1 MTSEIT
7 QINRAEA
14 LRYMG
19 YTHEPDERI
28 SAVIDQC
35 EQELLKEARPQ
46 FVWRVFNIQR
56 SGREIF
62 LSDCDFELEGHD
74 IAEHLRG
81 CDKAAVVCSTL
92 SSSADRFLKKLD
104 VSDSMKALITDALAN
119 AMVEQVNEE
128 ARQDI
133 INNMPGY
140 ATTWCYGAG
149 YGDFPIECAHRF
161 RGCGKKD
168 RRMLHGNSYAHTQ
181 ENHHRRYRSVPR
193 RTGQEAPELRGL
205 QPQGNLQI
213 PCLRHTVLIY
223 FTVTLNLS

>member
-104 VSDSMKALITDALAN
+104 VSDSMKALLPTQHSKA
-119 AMVEQVNEE
+119 
-128 ARQDI
+128 ARAGQRGGASGHH
-133 INNMPGY
+133 NNMPGY

-149 YGDFPIECAHRF
+149 YGDFPIECAPLLIASVDAVRKIGVCCTATHMLTPRKTIIGVIGLF
-161 RGCGKKD
+161 RGELDKK
-168 RRMLHGNSYAHTQ
+168 RRSCEDCSLKETCKFRAYGT
-181 ENHHRRYRSVPR
+181 R
-193 RTGQEAPELRGL
+193 
-205 QPQGNLQI
+205 
-213 PCLRHTVLIY
+213 C
-223 FTVTLNLS
+223 

>member
-128 ARQDI
+128 ARQDTTC
-133 INNMPGY
+133 PG
-140 ATTWCYGAG
+140 T
-149 YGDFPIECAHRF
+149 
-161 RGCGKKD
+161 
-168 RRMLHGNSYAHTQ
+168 
-181 ENHHRRYRSVPR
+181 
-193 RTGQEAPELRGL
+193 
-205 QPQGNLQI
+205 
-213 PCLRHTVLIY
+213 LRHGATAQATAISQ
-223 FTVTLNLS
+223 LSALRCSSLPWTR